1 MSIFNRLFKAYMGE
15 QTKKRKEKN
24 KRDLKQPHQL
34 QNCLLH
40 LASKDNVG
48 LVVNRVSVL
57 DPNSAVS

>member
-1 MSIFNRLFKAYMGE
+1 MGE

-24 KRDLKQPHQL
+24 ERDLKQPHQL
-34 QNCLLH
+34 QICLLH